1 MVSIRI
7 TVIILSLLH
16 SSATLATEPVSGRF
30 ALTDHHGEAVSE
42 KSFNGKYR
50 LVFFGFTRCPVI
62 CPTTMFEVTRVMNLL
77 GDRANL
83 VQPLFITIDP
93 ANDTVDAIASYVEHF
108 HSSVVGLTGS
118 EQQIANAAKSFNATF
133 GGTNASAGSTEI
145 YHSSYLYLMD
155 KDGLFLDVFGYGDK
169 AESIIEVLGPYLS
182 SSDLK
187 IKIID
192 AWASEPSGSKASVIA
207 GFLCVQNERSEA
219 IRIVSASSD
228 SVERIEIHEIT
239 HEHGIVRM
247 KKLRGVDVAANST
260 VCLQP
265 EQTHMMLIGI
275 DEKIH
280 SGGDVLLELLSS
292 DGEILHTVL
301 PQRALANTY

>member
-1 MVSIRI
+1 M
-7 TVIILSLLH
+7 
-16 SSATLATEPVSGRF
+16 
-30 ALTDHHGEAVSE
+30 
-42 KSFNGKYR
+42 
-50 LVFFGFTRCPVI
+50 
-62 CPTTMFEVTRVMNLL
+62 
-77 GDRANL
+77 
-83 VQPLFITIDP
+83 
-93 ANDTVDAIASYVEHF
+93 
-108 HSSVVGLTGS
+108 
-118 EQQIANAAKSFNATF
+118 
-133 GGTNASAGSTEI
+133 
-145 YHSSYLYLMD
+145 
-155 KDGLFLDVFGYGDK
+155 
-169 AESIIEVLGPYLS
+169 
-182 SSDLK
+182 
-187 IKIID
+187 
-192 AWASEPSGSKASVIA
+192 
-207 GFLCVQNERSEA
+207 
-219 IRIVSASSD
+219 SASSD